1 MTVDLLGDVLPA
13 ANTVFTA
20 FTMDPR
26 VPFPDDTTVE
36 AEQGVL
42 LLWVLDE
49 LMFLEL
55 AELACA
61 FCLSVF
67 GGGKFEPGSR
77 LETSDAQEVLTIVI
91 VDMRSL
97 GRVHRYRR
105 TRGSTE
111 RWSCSSTRSDRRWW
125 HRHCSK
131 FELFYSGSQ
140 KTSENKGG
148 FEIWIACPGQLR
160 GG

>member
-1 MTVDLLGDVLPA
+1 
-13 ANTVFTA
+13 
-20 FTMDPR
+20 MDPR

-49 LMFLEL
+49 LMFLEPT
-55 AELACA
+55 ELVNV

-67 GGGKFEPGSR
+67 GGGKFELGST

-97 GRVHRYRR
+97 GRVHWYWG

-111 RWSCSSTRSDRRWW
+111 RWSCPSTRSDRRRW
-125 HRHCSK
+125 RKHCSK

-140 KTSENKGG
+140 KISENKGK
-148 FEIWIACPGQLR
+148 FELHAQANWEAAKLAGWSQWNSQER
-160 GG
+160 KR